1 MKKFL
6 ASLLLGLGLAIGGGA
21 AIAQTI
27 QPGLIRYPKAC
38 GSDSPEPCVPD
49 RRLRHRMATN
59 PREDPVPV
67 YEMTLEEQREQFEWR
82 VREWMGISAEEFLR
96 RLDAGE
102 YDEIYDKTSHP
113 LGLKVVELD
122 MMRPGGS

>member
-1 MKKFL
+1 
-6 ASLLLGLGLAIGGGA
+6 
-21 AIAQTI
+21 
-27 QPGLIRYPKAC
+27 
-38 GSDSPEPCVPD
+38 
-49 RRLRHRMATN
+49 MATN
-59 PREDPVPV
+59 PRDDTVPV
-67 YEMTLEEQREQFEWR
+67 YEITPAEQREQFESR

-96 RLDAGE
+96 RLDAGD